1 MDGSRTNHAEVR
13 PTDAEVDENGM
24 TRADRL
30 DNELTRQAERYGKE
44 VARLRSVL
52 HQAQI
57 AHDEWGATGNHHE
70 AFKAL
75 RYILSLPIEGAS

>member
-1 MDGSRTNHAEVR
+1 MSDAQRTN
-13 PTDAEVDENGM
+13 DAEVDENGM

-30 DNELTRQAERYGKE
+30 DNELTRQVERHGKE

-75 RYILSLPIEGAS
+75 RYILSLPMDGSA